1 MVSAL
6 LGHEVDMSDMTER
19 MQGNHETLK
28 ANNNIQCAREVDV
41 VDDCLVVHRVTL
53 DGPLS
58 Y

>member
-1 MVSAL
+1 
-6 LGHEVDMSDMTER
+6 MSDMTER

>member
-28 ANNNIQCAREVDV
+28 ANNIQCAREVDV
-41 VDDCLVVHRVTL
+41 VDDRLVVHRATL